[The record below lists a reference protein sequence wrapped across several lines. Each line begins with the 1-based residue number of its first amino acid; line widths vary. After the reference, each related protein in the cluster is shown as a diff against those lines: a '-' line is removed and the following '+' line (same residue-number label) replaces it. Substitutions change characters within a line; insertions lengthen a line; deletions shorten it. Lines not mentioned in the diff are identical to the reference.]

1 MPEMEKSTVWTI
13 TEPLAKAAPDA
24 QGQDAVTRVLLQ
36 GGWGS
41 PAEWAASQICRK
53 ASEAPLFLLSGGDGT
68 LPAFSQRVFLR
79 GGWDV
84 RRLVSNG
91 RCVGWRWEDDDAVYA
106 LLGGVLP
113 SDRRAGRGEQ
123 AASTFCNLETA
134 LQEGGLAFS
143 DVVRTWLYLD
153 KILDWYDEF
162 NRVRDAFFRS
172 RNVYGGLVPA
182 STGIGSANVWQTA
195 IATGAIAIRA
205 KRPDAVCCRALPSP
219 LQCPALEYGSSFS
232 RAVEVETKVG
242 RAVFI
247 SGTASIEPGGKTAWV
262 GDPVRQLDL
271 TMDVVEAILDSRGM
285 TFQDT
290 TRGIL
295 YLKEAAYLPL
305 WQAWLAKRGLKNL
318 PIGIAEADVCRD
330 DLLVELELDACTR
343 PYNR

>member
-1 MPEMEKSTVWTI
+1 MPEMEKSDVWTV
-13 TEPLAKAAPDA
+13 TEPLEGITSLAR
-24 QGQDAVTRVLLQ
+24 GQDPAAHVLIQ

-41 PAEWAASQICRK
+41 PAEWEASQIPGK
-53 ASEAPLFLLSGGDGT
+53 DGEAPLFLLSGGDGT

-79 GGWDV
+79 GAGNLQPLSLDG
-84 RRLVSNG
+84 RR
-91 RCVGWRWEDDDAVYA
+91 VGWRWEDGDAVYA

-113 SDRRAGRGEQ
+113 SDRKAAREEQ
-123 AASTFCNLETA
+123 AASAFRNLEAA
-134 LQEGGLAFS
+134 LQAGGLAFP

-153 KILDWYDEF
+153 KILDWYDGF
-162 NRVRDAFFRS
+162 NRVRDEFFRS

-195 IATGAIAIRA
+195 IVTGALAIRA
-205 KRPDAVCCRALPSP
+205 KRPCAVHCRALPSP

-232 RAVEVETKVG
+232 RAVEIEAKAG
-242 RAVFI
+242 RAILV

-262 GDPVRQLDL
+262 GDPAHQLDL
-271 TMDVVEAILDSRGM
+271 TMDVVEAILDSHGM
-285 TFQDT
+285 TFRDT

-305 WQAWLAKRGLKNL
+305 WHAWLAKRGLQDL
-318 PIGIAEADVCRD
+318 PIGVAEADVCRD

-343 PYNR
+343 